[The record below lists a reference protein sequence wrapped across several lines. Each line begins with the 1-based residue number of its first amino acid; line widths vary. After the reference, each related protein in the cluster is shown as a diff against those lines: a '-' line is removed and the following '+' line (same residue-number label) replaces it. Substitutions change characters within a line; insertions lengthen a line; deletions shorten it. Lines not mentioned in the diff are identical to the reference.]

1 MRHRMPDEMSGY
13 LQMSDKMSE
22 ILPKNTGK
30 QAYKSEI
37 LSSRIPDSMLNQMSE
52 YFRQN
57 DKESSARQNV
67 RYFLEYIL
75 NM

>member
-13 LQMSDKMSE
+13 LYMSNKMSDS
-22 ILPKNTGK
+22 LPKNTGK
-30 QAYKSEI
+30 QAYQSEN
-37 LSSRIPDSMLNQMSE
+37 LSSRIPDSTLNQISE

-67 RYFLEYIL
+67 RYFQNIF
-75 NM
+75 